1 MDASARKHP
10 VCHFGTDGWSELDCS
25 PIEEQLAVGED
36 RDVGLA
42 RLGWFE
48 FSRTGRAA
56 RDGGSGGSPFHMLV
70 LHRPNSPE
78 GPRFLVE
85 VGGNIGGDVERV
97 FVQDLAS
104 LMTLLAGWAPALQ
117 STALTNLAAALPTDP
132 SDLAVLFNLPLRSRL
147 LF

>member
-1 MDASARKHP
+1 VDAPGRKRP

-56 RDGGSGGSPFHMLV
+56 EHADGAGSPFHLLV

-104 LMTLLAGWAPALQ
+104 LMTLLAAWAPALQ
-117 STALTNLAAALPTDP
+117 STALTNLASALPSDP

>member
-1 MDASARKHP
+1 VDAPVRKRP
-10 VCHFGTDGWSELDCS
+10 ACHFGTDGWSELDCS
-25 PIEEQLAVGED
+25 PIEDQLAVGED

-56 RDGGSGGSPFHMLV
+56 QDGGGTGSPLHVLV

-104 LMTLLAGWAPALQ
+104 LMTLLAAWAPALQ
-117 STALTNLAAALPTDP
+117 STALTNLASALPSDP

>member
-1 MDASARKHP
+1 VDAPGRKRP

-36 RDVGLA
+36 PDVGLA

-48 FSRTGRAA
+48 FSRTGRVAQ
-56 RDGGSGGSPFHMLV
+56 DGGSGGSPFHVHV

-78 GPRFLVE
+78 GPRFLVR
-85 VGGNIGGDVERV
+85 VGGNISGDVEQV

-104 LMTLLAGWAPALQ
+104 LMALLAAWAPALQ
-117 STALTNLAAALPTDP
+117 STALTNLAATLPTDP